1 MFSRNYT
8 TMKFSC
14 ITLLAITTLALAQ
27 PHNHLHHHHT
37 RHSSSILER
46 DEASAAQIEDA
57 VVTVYE
63 LDGQKISHDE
73 VESCLDESKCV
84 VVGNQISSASTDTTT
99 AKSAVHNLTSN
110 TIADSERPIPAASVS
125 PQALSELSSK
135 PSSVKSDSPVKNDS
149 EAIKNFVDPPKPNNL
164 AKLKLNFPSGKI
176 DCSHFPSEFGAVSA
190 DWIGHGGWT
199 GVQKT
204 PGYSLSSKVISYIET
219 ATPGEGCTPGSF
231 CSYSCPAGYQKSQ
244 WPDAQGSSGQS
255 IGGLYCNSEGKLEL
269 SRTASRQLCT
279 PGVGDINV
287 KNSHHKNVAICRT
300 DYPGTEAETV
310 ALDALPGS
318 TVKVTCPDA
327 KEYYRTWEGA
337 PTSAQYYINP
347 SGYDIKDACTWG
359 TPGSNIGNWAP
370 VNMGVGKG
378 DSGSTF
384 VSLFPNTPTNPDGVL
399 DFNIEI
405 TGDVT
410 GQCAYRNGNYYR
422 DGVISPTGCTVG
434 VNGIAVFE
442 FS

>member
-1 MFSRNYT
+1 
-8 TMKFSC
+8 MKFSRM
-14 ITLLAITTLALAQ
+14 TLLAIVNLALAQ
-27 PHNHLHHHHT
+27 PHNHFHLHHA
-37 RHSSSILER
+37 RHGSSIFER
-46 DEASAAQIEDA
+46 GEASAAHIDDA

-73 VESCLDESKCV
+73 VESCLEESKCV
-84 VVGNQISSASTDTTT
+84 VVGNHINGASTDTPM
-99 AKSAVHNLTSN
+99 AKSEEHDLTSN
-110 TIADSERPIPAASVS
+110 NIADSGLPKPTASVT
-125 PQALSELSSK
+125 PPAFSEVSSK
-135 PSSVKSDSPVKNDS
+135 PSTVKPDPPTKNDS
-149 EAIKNFVDPPKPNNL
+149 EVVKKLDDPPKPNNI

-176 DCSHFPSEFGAVSA
+176 DCSNFPSEYGAISA
-190 DWIGHGGWT
+190 DWVGLGGWT

-219 ATPGEGCTPGSF
+219 ATPGEGCIPGSF

-244 WPDAQGSSGQS
+244 WPDAQGSTGQS
-255 IGGLYCNSEGKLEL
+255 IGGLYCNNDGKLEL

-279 PGVGDINV
+279 PGVGDIKV
-287 KNSHHKNVAICRT
+287 KNLHHKNVAICRT

-337 PTSAQYYINP
+337 PTSAQYYVNP
-347 SGYDIKDACTWG
+347 SGYDVKDACTWG

-384 VSLFPNTPTNPDGVL
+384 VSLFPNTPTNPNGVL

-410 GQCAYRNGNYYR
+410 GKCAYRNGNYYR